1 MNPSKSSA
9 RVTDDEYKK
18 YRKSIEEMEKLI
30 LSAQESCERVGRI
43 KASICSSACHTR
55 RFSTGN
61 AKKRTTT
68 FEV

>member
-1 MNPSKSSA
+1 MNPSKSSV

-30 LSAQESCERVGRI
+30 RSAQESCERVERI
-43 KASICSSACHTR
+43 KISICSSAYHTR
-55 RFSTGN
+55 GFSTRN